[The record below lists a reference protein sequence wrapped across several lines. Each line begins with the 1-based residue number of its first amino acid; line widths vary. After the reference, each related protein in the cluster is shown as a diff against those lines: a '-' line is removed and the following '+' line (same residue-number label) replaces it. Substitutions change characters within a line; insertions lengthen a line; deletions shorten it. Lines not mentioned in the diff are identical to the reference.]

1 MIKTFINPATNKE
14 WRIEINGHTIRTC
27 LNNGKVKEIQCDSDF
42 QVRSKASSE
51 MMGQMRKGFVYH
63 NSNAACGETL
73 IHRYIGKDNNGFMPI
88 AASITRDDF
97 FITRIVGDF
106 EDEVLYHF
114 DGKGEVVE
122 TVSLG
127 KKRMTYEQVHCANGT
142 MLLNNSYLIEQYSFD
157 TKEIK
162 PFANKKNSMRT
173 MLDSCGDLTLWYTGE
188 EIIVYDFGSNKEIWR
203 ESVKCKKS
211 KDTAFSYYCCGIL
224 SPKQTKAMYQVN
236 ENEYVIVDLQSA
248 AKVVIT
254 NDGWHPF
261 FSPDDKYFSV
271 GGKFYMSQTGE
282 EIANPF
288 PFEIQRGLGYSD
300 TCEVKTNGNLI
311 AIQQGT
317 GHSPIEIWDYDSRN
331 ILASIDDW
339 FVVRNTNFAF
349 TKDSLILHTDYGAVS
364 IYNCKKVM

>member
-1 MIKTFINPATNKE
+1 
-14 WRIEINGHTIRTC
+14 
-27 LNNGKVKEIQCDSDF
+27 
-42 QVRSKASSE
+42 
-51 MMGQMRKGFVYH
+51 
-63 NSNAACGETL
+63 
-73 IHRYIGKDNNGFMPI
+73 
-88 AASITRDDF
+88 
-97 FITRIVGDF
+97 
-106 EDEVLYHF
+106 
-114 DGKGEVVE
+114 
-122 TVSLG
+122 
-127 KKRMTYEQVHCANGT
+127 
-142 MLLNNSYLIEQYSFD
+142 
-157 TKEIK
+157 
-162 PFANKKNSMRT
+162 
-173 MLDSCGDLTLWYTGE
+173 
-188 EIIVYDFGSNKEIWR
+188 
-203 ESVKCKKS
+203 
-211 KDTAFSYYCCGIL
+211 
-224 SPKQTKAMYQVN
+224 MYQVN

-300 TCEVKTNGNLI
+300 TCEVKINGNLI

-317 GHSPIEIWDYDSRN
+317 GHSPIEIWDYDSRK